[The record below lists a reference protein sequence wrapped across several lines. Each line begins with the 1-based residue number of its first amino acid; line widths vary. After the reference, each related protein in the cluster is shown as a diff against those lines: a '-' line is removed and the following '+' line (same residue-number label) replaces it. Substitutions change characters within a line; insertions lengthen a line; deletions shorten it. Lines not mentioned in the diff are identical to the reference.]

1 MDKTNPHQ
9 PPSGSG
15 ADNPNSQVDWQVR
28 VAHLRHDLR
37 TPINAI
43 IGYSEMLAEEAEDLS
58 QNEVVEELNS
68 IQADGRLML
77 ASVNRTLAI
86 SRVKAIDLPDWSR
99 LGDELRS
106 GAQEAVQRV
115 ILKSKVLAE
124 RSRNSELGEFI
135 SDLNEI
141 ETAAGSFLRVMQS
154 LKEGFDQEDS
164 SKERVELEK
173 TSSLIKELEPGK
185 KVGKALGSGLRG
197 HVLVVDDNKTNR
209 VLLSRNLKRLGHQT
223 MMARDGEEALQLISK
238 HRFDLVLLDVMMPG
252 LDGYETLRHIKMDTR
267 LREIPVIMISALDE
281 LNSVV
286 RCIEIGA
293 EDYLPKPFEPV
304 LLRARIE
311 ASLEKRKL
319 RDLFSRLA
327 ERSRNSELGEFI
339 SDLNEIETAAG
350 SFLRVMQSLKEGF
363 DQEDSSKE
371 RVELEKTSSLIKELE
386 PGKKVG
392 KALGSGLRG
401 HVLVVDDNKTNRVL
415 LSRNLKRL
423 GHQTM
428 MARDGE
434 EALQLISKHRFD
446 LVLLDV
452 MMPGLDGYET
462 LRHIKMDTR
471 LREIPVIM
479 ISALDEL
486 NSVVRCIEIG
496 AEDYLPKPFEPVLLR
511 ARIEA
516 SLEKRKLRDLELQ
529 NQQELER
536 LNSQLERRSQFI
548 RQTFGRYLSDDIVE
562 TILET
567 PKGLKI
573 GGEERQVTI
582 MMADLRGF
590 TALGEQLPPEGVV
603 SMINTYLEKMTEIIF
618 KYQGTID
625 EFIGDAILVLFGAP
639 ILREDDAQRAVACAI
654 EMQLAMPE
662 INKCYKE
669 QGFPEVGN
677 RSNDLALGFW
687 KHLSGRYC
695 PVGESRPNI
704 VGRYCQVEVARA
716 NRRRRIASQLV
727 DDQPSSRA
735 GRADFGQTIF
745 HYKITE
751 KLGGGGMGAVYLVED
766 SRLGQKVPPSKQC
779 KCNVLF
785 VLVNYIRNHFLPLFC

>member
-15 ADNPNSQVDWQVR
+15 ADKPNSQVDWQVR

-58 QNEVVEELNS
+58 QDEVVEELNS

-135 SDLNEI
+135 PDLNEI

-173 TSSLIKELEPGK
+173 TSSLIKELEPRK
-185 KVGKALGSGLRG
+185 KVEEALGSGLRG

-252 LDGYETLRHIKMDTR
+252 LDGYETLRHIKTDTR
-267 LREIPVIMISALDE
+267 WREIPVIMISALDE

-311 ASLEKRKL
+311 ASLEKK
-319 RDLFSRLA
+319 
-327 ERSRNSELGEFI
+327 
-339 SDLNEIETAAG
+339 
-350 SFLRVMQSLKEGF
+350 
-363 DQEDSSKE
+363 
-371 RVELEKTSSLIKELE
+371 
-386 PGKKVG
+386 
-392 KALGSGLRG
+392 
-401 HVLVVDDNKTNRVL
+401 
-415 LSRNLKRL
+415 
-423 GHQTM
+423 
-428 MARDGE
+428 
-434 EALQLISKHRFD
+434 
-446 LVLLDV
+446 
-452 MMPGLDGYET
+452 
-462 LRHIKMDTR
+462 
-471 LREIPVIM
+471 
-479 ISALDEL
+479 
-486 NSVVRCIEIG
+486 
-496 AEDYLPKPFEPVLLR
+496 
-511 ARIEA
+511 
-516 SLEKRKLRDLELQ
+516 KLRDLELQ

-603 SMINTYLEKMTEIIF
+603 SMINAYLEKMTEIIF

-639 ILREDDAQRAVACAI
+639 ILREDDAQRAVACAM

-662 INKCYKE
+662 VNKCYKE
-669 QGFPEVGN
+669 LGFPEVGMGIGLN
-677 RSNDLALGFW
+677 TGDVVVGNIGSSKRSKYG
-687 KHLSGRYC
+687 
-695 PVGESRPNI
+695 V
-704 VGRYCQVEVARA
+704 VGRNVNLASRIESYTVGGQILASTGTVEQCGSILRIDGSQDIMPKGLAEPIKVYEIGGIEGTYNIFLPRKINNLKPLDRKPEIQFSVLMGKDTDTVAREA
-716 NRRRRIASQLV
+716 QLTAVSRNALQLTSTFIPELSQNL
-727 DDQPSSRA
+727 
-735 GRADFGQTIF
+735 
-745 HYKITE
+745 KITLYDLDATLISSE
-751 KLGGGGMGAVYLVED
+751 VYA
-766 SRLGQKVPPSKQC
+766 KVTDATPSQGC
-779 KCNVLF
+779 F
-785 VLVNYIRNHFLPLFC
+785 VAHITSVSQEISDLLESLLSASE

>member
-15 ADNPNSQVDWQVR
+15 ADKPNSQVDWQVR

-43 IGYSEMLAEEAEDLS
+43 IGYSEMLAEDAEDLS

-86 SRVKAIDLPDWSR
+86 SRVKAMDLPDWSR
-99 LGDELRS
+99 LGDELLS

-115 ILKSKVLAE
+115 ILKSSVLAE

-135 SDLNEI
+135 DDLNEI

-173 TSSLIKELEPGK
+173 TSSLIKELEPRK
-185 KVGKALGSGLRG
+185 KAGEALGSGLRG
-197 HVLVVDDNKTNR
+197 HVLVVDDNKMNR
-209 VLLSRNLKRLGHQT
+209 VLLSRYLKRLGQQT

-238 HRFDLVLLDVMMPG
+238 HSFDLVLLDVMMPG
-252 LDGYETLRHIKMDTR
+252 LDGYETLRRIKTDTR
-267 LREIPVIMISALDE
+267 WREIPVIMISALDE

-293 EDYLPKPFEPV
+293 EDYLPKPFGPV

-311 ASLEKRKL
+311 ASLEKK
-319 RDLFSRLA
+319 
-327 ERSRNSELGEFI
+327 
-339 SDLNEIETAAG
+339 
-350 SFLRVMQSLKEGF
+350 
-363 DQEDSSKE
+363 
-371 RVELEKTSSLIKELE
+371 
-386 PGKKVG
+386 
-392 KALGSGLRG
+392 
-401 HVLVVDDNKTNRVL
+401 
-415 LSRNLKRL
+415 
-423 GHQTM
+423 
-428 MARDGE
+428 
-434 EALQLISKHRFD
+434 
-446 LVLLDV
+446 
-452 MMPGLDGYET
+452 
-462 LRHIKMDTR
+462 
-471 LREIPVIM
+471 
-479 ISALDEL
+479 
-486 NSVVRCIEIG
+486 
-496 AEDYLPKPFEPVLLR
+496 
-511 ARIEA
+511 
-516 SLEKRKLRDLELQ
+516 KLRDLELQ

-562 TILET
+562 NILET

-603 SMINTYLEKMTEIIF
+603 SMINAYLEKMTEIIF

-639 ILREDDAQRAVACAI
+639 ILREDDAQRAVACAM

-662 INKCYKE
+662 VNKCYKE
-669 QGFPEVGN
+669 LGFPEVGMGIGLN
-677 RSNDLALGFW
+677 TGDVVVGNIGSRKRSKYG
-687 KHLSGRYC
+687 
-695 PVGESRPNI
+695 V
-704 VGRYCQVEVARA
+704 VGRNVNLASRIESYTVGGQILASTGTVEQCGSILRIDGSQDIMPKGLAEPIKVYEIGGIEGTYNIFLPRKINNLRPLDRKLDIQFSVLMGKETDTVAREA
-716 NRRRRIASQLV
+716 QLTAVSRNALQLTSTFIPELSQNL
-727 DDQPSSRA
+727 
-735 GRADFGQTIF
+735 
-745 HYKITE
+745 KITLYDLDATLISSE
-751 KLGGGGMGAVYLVED
+751 VYA
-766 SRLGQKVPPSKQC
+766 KVTEATPTRGCFVAHITSVSQEIS
-779 KCNVLF
+779 VL
-785 VLVNYIRNHFLPLFC
+785 LESLLSASE

>member
-15 ADNPNSQVDWQVR
+15 ADKPNSQVDWQVR

-37 TPINAI
+37 TPVNAI
-43 IGYSEMLAEEAEDLS
+43 IGYSEMLAEEAEDMS

-86 SRVKAIDLPDWSR
+86 SRVKVIDLPDWSR
-99 LGDELRS
+99 LGDELLS

-135 SDLNEI
+135 PDLNEI

-173 TSSLIKELEPGK
+173 TSSLIKELEPRK
-185 KVGKALGSGLRG
+185 KVGEALGSGLRG
-197 HVLVVDDNKTNR
+197 HVLVVDDNKMNR
-209 VLLSRNLKRLGHQT
+209 VLLSRYLKRLGHQT
-223 MMARDGEEALQLISK
+223 MMARDGEEALQLLSK
-238 HRFDLVLLDVMMPG
+238 HSFDLVFLDVMMPG
-252 LDGYETLRHIKMDTR
+252 LDGYETLRRIKTDTR
-267 LREIPVIMISALDE
+267 WREIPVIMISALDD
-281 LNSVV
+281 LNSIV

-304 LLRARIE
+304 LLRARID
-311 ASLEKRKL
+311 ASLEK
-319 RDLFSRLA
+319 
-327 ERSRNSELGEFI
+327 
-339 SDLNEIETAAG
+339 
-350 SFLRVMQSLKEGF
+350 
-363 DQEDSSKE
+363 
-371 RVELEKTSSLIKELE
+371 
-386 PGKKVG
+386 
-392 KALGSGLRG
+392 
-401 HVLVVDDNKTNRVL
+401 
-415 LSRNLKRL
+415 KR
-423 GHQTM
+423 
-428 MARDGE
+428 
-434 EALQLISKHRFD
+434 
-446 LVLLDV
+446 
-452 MMPGLDGYET
+452 
-462 LRHIKMDTR
+462 
-471 LREIPVIM
+471 
-479 ISALDEL
+479 
-486 NSVVRCIEIG
+486 
-496 AEDYLPKPFEPVLLR
+496 
-511 ARIEA
+511 
-516 SLEKRKLRDLELQ
+516 LRDLELR

-567 PKGLKI
+567 PQGLKI

-590 TALGEQLPPEGVV
+590 TAMGERLPPEGVV
-603 SMINTYLEKMTEIIF
+603 SMINTYLEKMTEIVF

-639 ILREDDAQRAVACAI
+639 ILREDDAQRAVACAM

-669 QGFPEVGN
+669 LGFPEVGMGIGLN
-677 RSNDLALGFW
+677 TGDVVVGNIGSSKRSKYG
-687 KHLSGRYC
+687 
-695 PVGESRPNI
+695 V
-704 VGRYCQVEVARA
+704 VGRNVNLASRIESYTVGGQILASTGTVEQCGSILRIDGSQEIMPKGLAEPIKVYEIGGIEGTYNIFLPRKINNLRPLDRKLDIQFSVLMGKDTDTVAREA
-716 NRRRRIASQLV
+716 QLTAVSRNALQLTSTFIPELSQNL
-727 DDQPSSRA
+727 
-735 GRADFGQTIF
+735 
-745 HYKITE
+745 KITLYDLDATLISSE
-751 KLGGGGMGAVYLVED
+751 VYA
-766 SRLGQKVPPSKQC
+766 KVTEATPTRGC
-779 KCNVLF
+779 F
-785 VLVNYIRNHFLPLFC
+785 VAHITSVSQEISVFLESLLSASE